1 MADFVA
7 PQFQNPDYLSS
18 YLRGQQG
25 GQSAAAFPGEL
36 QLQQQQI
43 QSGGLGLQQL
53 QMALKSQSALQNFA
67 MQNLNGQSSQGGASN
82 GGDTSGGIQNGPQG
96 SVSSQPAKGGNGY
109 APSDYAG
116 MVPMGT
122 SPTLSPG
129 TMNAIGMLGG
139 NKMLEGIQANQKLQ
153 QEQRD
158 AQMKVAQMKAAGPLN
173 TMDAVADSPNPTRMV
188 MNNPSIL
195 AQWPTIAQHMGFDP
209 VKDFDDSHV
218 RLAALYGGNQIR
230 TQVGIQ
236 PRELPH
242 PLQTTQQ
249 GLDQSYQTDMVTG
262 KISSGASAVPTD
274 KFVVGGQV
282 RELPKAQ
289 GVAQGAQPYD
299 QALYGAEQIT
309 PKAMEQAYQVS
320 KQTGDISQS
329 LAGRDPIA
337 AAKVSSF
344 IAQRANEDGLTG
356 LSMSAQKQAYAAQ
369 GDVVKDFTDPGGKA
383 GGKLQAINTVTEHA
397 KALSSLI
404 GAMNTGDSQTI
415 NKARLA
421 WQQQF
426 GSPAPT
432 NYQAMANIYSG
443 ELVNAVTQNGGDK
456 DERERITAP
465 FSGVNSPKQLAGAIQ
480 TSATAMAGKAHA
492 LNKAWDAGTNGN
504 QGSFDKFLSPAT
516 QEFLKSGSASA
527 HPPNIQSLLD
537 KYK

>member
-1 MADFVA
+1 MADFV
-7 PQFQNPDYLSS
+7 PPNFQNPDFLGS
-18 YLRGQQG
+18 YIRGQQS
-25 GQSAAAFPGEL
+25 GQQAAAFPGEM
-36 QLQQQQI
+36 QLQGQQI
-43 QSGGLGLQQL
+43 QSGALGLQQL

-67 MQNLNGQSSQGGASN
+67 MQNLNGQSSQGGAGNS
-82 GGDTSGGIQNGPQG
+82 GGTGGIQNGPQG
-96 SVSSQPAKGGNGY
+96 AVSSQTSGGTGY
-109 APSDYAG
+109 SPSDYNG
-116 MVPMGT
+116 MIPSGT
-122 SPTLSPG
+122 APQFSPG

-153 QEQRD
+153 MEQRE
-158 AQMKVAQMKAAGPLN
+158 AQMKVAQMKASGPLN
-173 TMDAVADSPNPTRMV
+173 TMDAVADSPSPTRMV
-188 MNNPSIL
+188 MNNPSII
-195 AQWPTIAQHMGFDP
+195 AQWPQIAQHMGFDP
-209 VKDFDDSHV
+209 VKDFDDQHI
-218 RLAALYGGNQIR
+218 RLAAIYGGNQIR
-230 TQVGIQ
+230 TQVGLA
-236 PRELPH
+236 PREMPH
-242 PLQTTQQ
+242 PLQTDQR
-249 GLDQSYQTDMVTG
+249 GLGESTQTDLVTG
-262 KISSGASAVPTD
+262 KISAGAPAVPTE
-274 KFVVGGQV
+274 KFVVNGQV

-299 QALYGAEQIT
+299 QALYGADQIT
-309 PKAMEQAYQVS
+309 PKALEQAYQVS

-369 GDVVKDFTDPGGKA
+369 GDVVKDFTDPSGKA

-504 QGSFDKFLSPAT
+504 QGSFNKFLSPAT
-516 QEFLKSGSASA
+516 QEFLKGGPSA
-527 HPPNIQSLLD
+527 HPPDIQSLLD
-537 KYK
+537 KYKK